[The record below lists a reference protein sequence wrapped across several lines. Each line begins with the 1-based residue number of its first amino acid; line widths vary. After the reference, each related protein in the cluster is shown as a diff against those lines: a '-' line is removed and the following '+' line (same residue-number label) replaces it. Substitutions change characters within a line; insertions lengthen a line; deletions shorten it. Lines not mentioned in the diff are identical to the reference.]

1 MGSKPAFLVVATSAF
16 LGLAAC
22 HPSVEN
28 DCNDY
33 DALALQCPNAVM
45 ISPTDDEKFCKA
57 FAASSAAGKCD
68 DKNKAQYDCLL
79 GEPNVC
85 DSSAAS
91 ADCTQVVKDAT
102 NCMRVY
108 CENHK
113 DDPGCARTL

>member
-1 MGSKPAFLVVATSAF
+1 VGSRPLSFAGVMGVALAFV
-16 LGLAAC
+16 AC

-33 DALALQCPNAVM
+33 DALALQCPNAAM

-85 DSSAAS
+85 DSSAAT
-91 ADCTQVVKDAT
+91 ADCSKVVKDAT
-102 NCMRVY
+102 TCMRVY
-108 CENHK
+108 CESHK